1 MMTTA
6 TGGITTAITGV
17 TTTTTG
23 VGMTV
28 MTGAATDAVTTV
40 IVMMTE

>member
-1 MMTTA
+1 MTGA
-6 TGGITTAITGV
+6 
-17 TTTTTG
+17 
-23 VGMTV
+23 GMTV

>member
-1 MMTTA
+1 M
-6 TGGITTAITGV
+6 
-17 TTTTTG
+17 TG